1 MKKLLVIILIFSGV
15 GLSAQQDALFNQ
27 YMFNMLVM
35 NPAYAGTSDV
45 FNATLIGRQQWV
57 GLDGAPRTST
67 FSVHSPLRNDNMGLG
82 FYVYSDQLGP
92 VKNTGF
98 LGTYSYKVRMGN
110 GKLSFGV
117 QFGLKSE
124 HIDFLKLDVLE
135 NDLNYVGT
143 NEKNINLDANFGI
156 YYYTDRYYIGLSS
169 KHLMEPQVGVVQN
182 DDGFVYSK
190 LLRHFYGM
198 AGIAFKLTDN
208 LTFKP
213 STLVKFV
220 PDAPVQLDI
229 NASFLLYDVLWLGAS
244 YRTERSFVLMT
255 EILIGSKFR
264 FGYSYDMF
272 MDELKVTNQG
282 SHEIMLGFELPVFNK
297 RMKTIRYF

>member
-1 MKKLLVIILIFSGV
+1 M

-57 GLDGAPRTST
+57 GLEGAPRTST
-67 FSVHSPLRNDNMGLG
+67 LSVHSPLPNDNMGLG
-82 FYVYSDQLGP
+82 FYIYTDQLGP

-98 LGTYSYKVRMGN
+98 LGTYSYRVRIGT
-110 GKLSFGV
+110 GKLSFGI
-117 QFGLKSE
+117 QFGMKSE
-124 HIDFLKLDVLE
+124 HIDFHKLDVPE
-135 NDLNYVGT
+135 NDLNYFGT
-143 NEKNINLDANFGI
+143 NEKNINLDANFGV

-208 LTFKP
+208 LIFKP

-220 PDAPVQLDI
+220 PDAPVQFDI
-229 NASFLLYDVLWLGAS
+229 NASFLLYNVLWVGTS

-264 FGYSYDMF
+264 MGYSYDMF
-272 MDELKVTNQG
+272 MDELKVTNLG
-282 SHEIMLGFELPVFNK
+282 SHEIMLSYEIPMFNK